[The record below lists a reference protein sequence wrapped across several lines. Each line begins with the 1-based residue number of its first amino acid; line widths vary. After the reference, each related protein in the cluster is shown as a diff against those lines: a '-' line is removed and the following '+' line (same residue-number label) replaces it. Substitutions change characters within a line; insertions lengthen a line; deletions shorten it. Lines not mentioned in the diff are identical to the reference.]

1 MKTFVAFSLA
11 NFSASSQQL
20 VGQRPSASR
29 VNVLRDGN
37 ERAESKSSS
46 ASSATGAP
54 TYIPDS
60 SQTLATLAMSR
71 RSSEVEMSAAAA
83 AAAATQARRMSSL
96 QQSADAHKA
105 VAASVA
111 QHQQTSVTGVPPPQ
125 FRHNSSASRHFVS
138 AQDVLK
144 GKNADARRRKK
155 LFYSPCAG

>member
-1 MKTFVAFSLA
+1 MKSMPASSLA
-11 NFSASSQQL
+11 NFAASNQAL
-20 VGQRPSASR
+20 VGQRPSLR
-29 VNVLRDGN
+29 VNVLRDRN
-37 ERAESKSSS
+37 ERAESKTSN
-46 ASSATGAP
+46 ASSTVAP

-105 VAASVA
+105 VAVSVA
-111 QHQQTSVTGVPPPQ
+111 QHQLKSVTGVPPPQ
-125 FRHNSSASRHFVS
+125 LRYKSSASHHLVS
-138 AQDVLK
+138 AQDVFK